1 MEVRKEQLGVIER
14 WAENGAKR
22 LHQKCPGQESRLG
35 DEYRNWVFDAGCEA
49 ALRSGLEMAD
59 FADPDSFSRWVS
71 RVTSN
76 AAKDAR
82 KVIGWRFLLDLE
94 YTECCFTTPDSA
106 EFFRIYCRQLEAR
119 SDIARLR
126 KVLSAEALEALSL
139 FLEYGELRAAAQEMQ
154 IRRGAIGRPRRGV
167 DHYTAK
173 IERALTWARK
183 ILAE

>member
-22 LHQKCPGQESRLG
+22 LRQKCPGQESRLG
-35 DEYRNWVFDAGCEA
+35 DDYRNWVFAAGCEA

-59 FADPDSFSRWVS
+59 FADPEAFSRWVS
-71 RVTSN
+71 RVTANS
-76 AAKDAR
+76 AKDAR
-82 KVIGWRFLLDLE
+82 KFIGRRILLDLE
-94 YTECCFTTPDSA
+94 HAECCFTTADSD

-139 FLEYGELRAAAQEMQ
+139 FLEYGERRAAAQEMQ
-154 IRRGAIGRPRRGV
+154 IRCGDVGKPGRGV
-167 DHYTAK
+167 DHYLAK
-173 IERALTWARK
+173 IDRVLAWSRK
-183 ILAE
+183 ILVE